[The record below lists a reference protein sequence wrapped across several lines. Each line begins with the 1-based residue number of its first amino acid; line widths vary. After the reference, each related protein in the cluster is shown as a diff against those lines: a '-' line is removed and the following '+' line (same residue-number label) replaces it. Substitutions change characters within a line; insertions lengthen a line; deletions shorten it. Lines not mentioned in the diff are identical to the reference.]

1 MNLYDSYL
9 VFNINIKNLQ
19 FCKITLWSQVIN
31 EKKKNDK
38 ETKIINYIL
47 LSNKTKNGSLCIDI
61 SFDRIIKHC
70 KQYDSNFKYYINSF
84 IVKEQLLNVLKNL
97 FIQFMENVF

>member
-47 LSNKTKNGSLCIDI
+47 LSNKTNNGFLCIDI
-61 SFDRIIKHC
+61 SFDRILKEDC
-70 KQYDSNFKYYINSF
+70 KQYDSNFKYYISRYG
-84 IVKEQLLNVLKNL
+84 
-97 FIQFMENVF
+97 